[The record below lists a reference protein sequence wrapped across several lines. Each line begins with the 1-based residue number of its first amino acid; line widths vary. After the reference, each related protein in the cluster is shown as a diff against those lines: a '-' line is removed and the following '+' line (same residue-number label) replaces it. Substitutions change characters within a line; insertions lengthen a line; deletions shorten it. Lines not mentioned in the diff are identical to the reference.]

1 MLHCDASH
9 QLRQEMATLMWCS
22 LMETW
27 DHLLAL
33 LASFSGHCLVSTSAR
48 LISPRQA
55 SLFAAPCVCVRV
67 RVCVRVCVCV
77 HVCVYVCVV
86 LETNSNAGRNKKG
99 EVSPKKAE

>member
-1 MLHCDASH
+1 
-9 QLRQEMATLMWCS
+9 
-22 LMETW
+22 METW

-77 HVCVYVCVV
+77 HVCVRVCVCARVCVCVCVHVCVYVCVV